1 MAQISEVKSNHGVVC
16 LDIKDSDLNLN
27 SPSSVPNNN
36 EHSGFYFTAPF
47 IQKVIAELGGTYLL
61 IFGGCAV
68 VVVNL
73 GRDNVVTF
81 PGIAIAWGLLVMVLV
96 YSISHISGAHFN
108 PAITIAFASCNR
120 FPWKQTPV
128 FGSNLEAQGAGL
140 SYPPSGPGLVPAYIA
155 AQVVGSTLASGTLR
169 LIFNGKYDH
178 FAGTAPA
185 PGGSDVQSLI
195 LEFIITFFLMFV
207 VCSIATDDRAI
218 KELAGLVI
226 GATVSVN
233 VFFAG
238 PITGASMNPARSL
251 GPAIVWNQ
259 YKGLWIYIVGPTFG
273 AVGAA
278 LVYNIF
284 RPKTD
289 ESLPSITK
297 TWSCCHRGSGRISST
312 GEHRQN
318 RLSPNDLQQK
328 EEFPT
333 VARPLGNTLTIKS
346 VLNIS
351 QR

>member
-120 FPWKQTPV
+120 FPWKQ
-128 FGSNLEAQGAGL
+128 
-140 SYPPSGPGLVPAYIA
+140 VPAYIA
-155 AQVVGSTLASGTLR
+155 AQVVGSTLGSGTLR

-278 LVYNIF
+278 SVYNIF

-297 TWSCCHRGSGRISST
+297 TWSCCHRGSGRISS
-312 GEHRQN
+312 
-318 RLSPNDLQQK
+318 S
-328 EEFPT
+328 
-333 VARPLGNTLTIKS
+333 
-346 VLNIS
+346 
-351 QR
+351 

>member
-120 FPWKQTPV
+120 FPWKQ
-128 FGSNLEAQGAGL
+128 
-140 SYPPSGPGLVPAYIA
+140 
-155 AQVVGSTLASGTLR
+155 R
-169 LIFNGKYDH
+169 
-178 FAGTAPA
+178 TAPA

-297 TWSCCHRGSGRISST
+297 TWSCCHRGSGRISS
-312 GEHRQN
+312 
-318 RLSPNDLQQK
+318 S
-328 EEFPT
+328 
-333 VARPLGNTLTIKS
+333 
-346 VLNIS
+346 
-351 QR
+351 